1 MLAGEIEK
9 YMADPRLLQASHV
22 KELQHLVNRFPY
34 FQSARLLLSL
44 AAHQWDPAV
53 YQQTLKRT
61 AISVSNRSHFFD
73 LIQKVNIPRVTEEPI
88 ATEILSKEKV
98 DVAEEQVKGELD
110 RLKAA
115 EIAVEEMNA
124 PHEEP
129 APESVERLEEEINKQ
144 VVTAFVEKEI
154 IRTPDLH
161 KPSVKPEE
169 PDSFG
174 DWLSF
179 LKKNNGQPYEQIEEE
194 VQKAKELEK
203 EKQEVRTEEIQQRK
217 QKNLAIIDKIIEKNP
232 GLIRTKEDKKF
243 YTADSSAKESLL
255 ENEHLVTETL
265 ARIYALQ
272 GSVNKAVRAYE
283 ILSLKYPQKSAYFA
297 SLIQKLRNNQ

>member
-9 YMADPRLLQASHV
+9 YMSDPRLLQASHV
-22 KELQHLVNRFPY
+22 GELQDLVERFPY

-61 AISVSNRSHFFD
+61 AISVASRSHFFD
-73 LIQKVNIPRVTEEPI
+73 LIQKVNTPRVSEELI
-88 ATEILSKEKV
+88 AEEVPSKEKAAV
-98 DVAEEQVKGELD
+98 EEKQIKGELD

-115 EIAVEEMNA
+115 EIAVEEMTA
-124 PHEEP
+124 PQDEP
-129 APESVERLEEEINKQ
+129 AAGSVEHLEEEINKQ
-144 VVTAFVEKEI
+144 VVAAFVEKEI

-161 KPSVKPEE
+161 KHPQKHEE
-169 PDSFG
+169 PGSFG

-194 VQKAKELEK
+194 VQKAKVLDK
-203 EKQEVRTEEIQQRK
+203 EKQGVRIEEKQQRK

-232 GLIRTKEDKKF
+232 GLIRTKEDRKF

-272 GSVNKAVRAYE
+272 GSPNKAIRAYE